1 MAKNDRPTKA
11 ELEEDRFVEW
21 IMGVFDFL
29 KDRLQLVIGV
39 VVALLLIVSGALYTR
54 NLQEEERLKASHS
67 LGKVLM
73 IEANGNIV
81 AAMEAAEI
89 LVAEHRGTSAAG
101 QGAVFLANRYFN
113 QGRFNEAK
121 NLYEQFLDQYGDT
134 DEVLF
139 FAAWSGIAGCLESQE
154 EFVSAAKKYEQYA
167 DQYGGEQASLALID
181 AARCYGLA
189 GDTTAQKNA
198 LTRITKN
205 FPTSPVVG
213 KVREQLQAL

>member
-1 MAKNDRPTKA
+1 M
-11 ELEEDRFVEW
+11 
-21 IMGVFDFL
+21 
-29 KDRLQLVIGV
+29 
-39 VVALLLIVSGALYTR
+39 R

-89 LVAEHRGTSAAG
+89 LVAEHKGTSAAG

-189 GDTTAQKNA
+189 GDATAQKNA
-198 LTRITKN
+198 LTRITIN